1 MSDSIH
7 ASPSSLSVIVPAYNE
22 QDRLAGTLPD
32 IYQYYNE
39 RCTEWELL
47 VVDDGSTDATASLVA
62 EFAETH
68 PAVRLI
74 SYGPN
79 RGKGHAVRTGMLA
92 AQYDV
97 VLFMDADLATPLEE
111 TWPLLEAIRAGA
123 DMAIGS
129 RACHGAVLEVRQ
141 PWYRELAGR
150 SFNLVVQLLA
160 APGIHDTQCGFKM
173 LTATAVQQV
182 FIPCREDGFSFDI
195 EAIHVARRL
204 GLTIRELPVHWRHVE
219 GSRVSLLRDGLRMLR
234 DIPRIVRRHRA
245 LRTLAHESG

>member
-7 ASPSSLSVIVPAYNE
+7 VSPPSLSVIVPAYNE
-22 QDRLAGTLPD
+22 QTRLAGTLPV
-32 IYQYYNE
+32 IYQYYSAI
-39 RCTEWELL
+39 CDDWELI
-47 VVDDGSTDATASLVA
+47 VVDDGSTDATASLVTA
-62 EFAETH
+62 FADEH
-68 PAVRLI
+68 PEVRLI

-79 RGKGHAVRTGMLA
+79 RGKGYAVRTGMLA
-92 AQYDV
+92 ATRDV

-129 RACHGAVLEVRQ
+129 RACRGAVLEVRQ

-173 LTATAVQQV
+173 LTAAAVQQV
-182 FIPCREDGFSFDI
+182 FTPCREDGFSLDI

-219 GSRVSLLRDGLRMLR
+219 GSRVSLLRDGMRMLR
-234 DIPRIVRRHRA
+234 DIPRIVWRHRM
-245 LRTLAHESG
+245 LRTPAHEPG